1 MPHSCLSTSHFIAVN
16 PHYSI
21 RVFQKEKARD
31 GILPPCGSS
40 DYIFSRHNYMTTKYI
55 SIEIHRSV
63 LVGDLAGRGYGKVLK
78 NAKARFLFEEPTLEP
93 GDSYHM
99 MA

>member
-1 MPHSCLSTSHFIAVN
+1 
-16 PHYSI
+16 
-21 RVFQKEKARD
+21 
-31 GILPPCGSS
+31 
-40 DYIFSRHNYMTTKYI
+40 MTTKYI
-55 SIEIHRSV
+55 SIETHRSL
-63 LVGDLAGRGYGKVLK
+63 LVGDLAGRRYGKVLK